1 MLRTRLE
8 GMAKGI
14 EISSNV
20 EDGRTL
26 YREGVD
32 LRDHDSSIT
41 GDDRIQTLRAS
52 VRPVVTYTFFG
63 LFCLIKIVAAMK
75 MWLSDI
81 PIDQILRVIWG
92 EEETVLLA
100 AILSFWFGSRITTKL
115 EELNIKKQTMNKK

>member
-1 MLRTRLE
+1 ME

-14 EISSNV
+14 EITSGV

-32 LRDHDSSIT
+32 LRDHDLSIGGSDT
-41 GDDRIQTLRAS
+41 IQTLRAS
-52 VRPVVTYTFFG
+52 VRPIVTYTFFG
-63 LFCLIKIVAAMK
+63 LFCLIKVVAILK
-75 MWLSDI
+75 MWILGVPVEQWL
-81 PIDQILRVIWG
+81 PIIWG

-115 EELNIKKQTMNKK
+115 EELNIKKQSMRNK